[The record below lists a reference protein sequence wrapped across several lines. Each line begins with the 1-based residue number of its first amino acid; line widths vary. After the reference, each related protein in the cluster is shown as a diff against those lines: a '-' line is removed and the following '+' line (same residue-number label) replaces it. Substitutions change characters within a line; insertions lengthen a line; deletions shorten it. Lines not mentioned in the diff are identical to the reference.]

1 MAMAVQTM
9 HLVKAAMVNASRAWQ
24 YAHSRCST
32 FLKWQTTVSME
43 STVSTNRRSCHAPR

>member
-9 HLVKAAMVNASRAWQ
+9 HFVKAAMVNASRAWQ
-24 YAHSRCST
+24 YDHSRCSA